1 MLAIIVLNPMWNL
14 CEHQSCANK
23 DIGARSAHPFQSST
37 DSSNETGTSRAS
49 HWLNDASYGA
59 SEYVPKNARRHLQP
73 ETCTSSAL
81 QRRVCLDARDSSMSA
96 TKISNLC
103 TRDIL
108 QTSLHREVSTLTLD
122 TVTKEVTSGLSINLE
137 NLPQSASVDLELG
150 DLRQDLKFPVMSSNA
165 AGTSSQPLHTEG
177 HGALRTTYSP
187 EFQLQETNVIAR
199 SLPNSRRFFGGE
211 KIAPR
216 LTVELEES
224 PKLGSHKTMN
234 PRRQCNPSIY
244 EKYEPT
250 HKRCYLR
257 NLFRAGKAKDS
268 MRTSQSKK
276 EAVEFAEDG
285 IGDSPHTAIPSRL
298 STAGRNA
305 SQLEQPIIQ
314 IDRHWGSNCI
324 DRLLGAEECPHPY
337 PEQSIYDETGDCKF
351 PMVEANV
358 LQGVVLSSPGCL
370 PSGEWDRLIRMSEK
384 WTSRQERLENRENG
398 KNRIRYRSPE
408 HRSVD
413 FRPPLFRKQE
423 AREALACRVAE
434 SQKKSSATEPLLPSF
449 EMFPTTQ
456 CPLHEDL
463 KQQLEQFQLENVA
476 HEKESLKHILEVERL
491 SGLLHH
497 HRRIA
502 TQKTPSSLVTQSFSS
517 DLNPELQ
524 YLKGKRNAPPI
535 IVVQDIEEGYAGAPA
550 HEGISFASIDR
561 KIEQSAPGQNNVK
574 EQDPLVSIVVLKP
587 AHTQP
592 NGAPMSKRLEYVI
605 KKCGFSER

>member
-1 MLAIIVLNPMWNL
+1 MWNF

-23 DIGARSAHPFQSST
+23 EIDARSAPPFQSST
-37 DSSNETGTSRAS
+37 SSSNETGTSRAS
-49 HWLNDASYGA
+49 HWLNDVSYA
-59 SEYVPKNARRHLQP
+59 SEYVPQNARRHLQP
-73 ETCTSSAL
+73 GTCTSSAL
-81 QRRVCLDARDSSMSA
+81 QRRVFLDARDSCMSA
-96 TKISNLC
+96 TKIPNHC
-103 TRDIL
+103 IRDIL
-108 QTSLHREVSTLTLD
+108 QTSLCREESTLTLH

-137 NLPQSASVDLELG
+137 NLPQSASVNLELR
-150 DLRQDLKFPVMSSNA
+150 DLRQDLKFPVMSSNSV
-165 AGTSSQPLHTEG
+165 GTSSQPLRTEG
-177 HGALRTTYSP
+177 HGALRITDSP
-187 EFQLQETNVIAR
+187 EFQLQETDVIAR

-234 PRRQCNPSIY
+234 PRRQCNPSTY
-244 EKYEPT
+244 EKYEPA
-250 HKRCYLR
+250 HRRCYLR

-268 MRTSQSKK
+268 KK
-276 EAVEFAEDG
+276 EAVEFAEDS
-285 IGDSPHTAIPSRL
+285 IGDSPYTAIPSRL

-314 IDRHWGSNCI
+314 VDRYWGSDCI
-324 DRLLGAEECPHPY
+324 DRLLGTEECPHPY
-337 PEQSIYDETGDCKF
+337 PKQSIYDETGDCKF

-358 LQGVVLSSPGCL
+358 LQGVVLNSPGCL
-370 PSGEWDRLIRMSEK
+370 PSGEWDQLIRMSEK

-398 KNRIRYRSPE
+398 ENRIRYRSPE

-413 FRPPLFRKQE
+413 YRPPLFRNQE
-423 AREALACRVAE
+423 ARGALACRIAE
-434 SQKKSSATEPLLPSF
+434 SQKKSSAAEALLPSF

-456 CPLHEDL
+456 CPVREDL
-463 KQQLEQFQLENVA
+463 KQQLEQLQLENLA
-476 HEKESLKHILEVERL
+476 HEKESLTHILEVERL

-502 TQKTPSSLVTQSFSS
+502 TQKTPSSLNTQSYYS

-524 YLKGKRNAPPI
+524 YLKGQRNAQPTI
-535 IVVQDIEEGYAGAPA
+535 MVQDIEERYAGAPA

-561 KIEQSAPGQNNVK
+561 KREQSAPGQNNVK
-574 EQDPLVSIVVLKP
+574 EQDPLVSIVVMKP
-587 AHTQP
+587 VHTQP

-605 KKCGFSER
+605 KKCGPSER

>member
-1 MLAIIVLNPMWNL
+1 MWNF

-23 DIGARSAHPFQSST
+23 EINARSAPPFQSST
-37 DSSNETGTSRAS
+37 DSSSETGISRAS

-59 SEYVPKNARRHLQP
+59 SEYVSKNARRHLQP
-73 ETCTSSAL
+73 DTCTSSAL
-81 QRRVCLDARDSSMSA
+81 QRRVFLDARDSCMSA
-96 TKISNLC
+96 TKTNHCI
-103 TRDIL
+103 RDIL
-108 QTSLHREVSTLTLD
+108 QTSLCREESTLTLD
-122 TVTKEVTSGLSINLE
+122 TVTKEVTPGLSINLE
-137 NLPQSASVDLELG
+137 NLPQTASVNLELG

-177 HGALRTTYSP
+177 HGALCITDSP
-187 EFQLQETNVIAR
+187 EFQLQDTNVIAG

-211 KIAPR
+211 NIAPR

-224 PKLGSHKTMN
+224 PKLGSRKTMN

-244 EKYEPT
+244 EKYEPA
-250 HKRCYLR
+250 HRRCYLR

-285 IGDSPHTAIPSRL
+285 IGDSPYTAIPSRL

-324 DRLLGAEECPHPY
+324 DRLLGTEECPHPF

-351 PMVEANV
+351 PLVEANV
-358 LQGVVLSSPGCL
+358 LQGVVLNSPGCL
-370 PSGEWDRLIRMSEK
+370 PSGEWDQLIRMSEK

-398 KNRIRYRSPE
+398 ENRIRYRSPE
-408 HRSVD
+408 HRSVGY
-413 FRPPLFRKQE
+413 RPPLFRNQE
-423 AREALACRVAE
+423 ARGLLACRVAE
-434 SQKKSSATEPLLPSF
+434 SQIKSSATEPLLPSF

-456 CPLHEDL
+456 CPVHEDL
-463 KQQLEQFQLENVA
+463 KQQLEQLQLENLA
-476 HEKESLKHILEVERL
+476 HEKESLTHILEVERL

-502 TQKTPSSLVTQSFSS
+502 TQKTPSSLDTHSYSS

-524 YLKGKRNAPPI
+524 YLKGKRNAQPTI
-535 IVVQDIEEGYAGAPA
+535 MVQDIEEQYAGAPA

-561 KIEQSAPGQNNVK
+561 KIEPSAPGQNNVK
-574 EQDPLVSIVVLKP
+574 EQDPLVSIVVMKP
-587 AHTQP
+587 VHTQP

-605 KKCGFSER
+605 KNCGLSER